1 MNASRKF
8 AGYLTLAAV
17 LVAADQVTKQ
27 FALTV
32 LATGAVDILPFLSFA
47 LVFNRGAAFG
57 FLADAGGWQTA
68 FLISLTVVLT
78 VVLTVWLWRAAGRG
92 EKLLSLGLAL
102 VLGGAIG
109 NLVDRAVYQFVIDF
123 IVVHYR
129 GWQFPAFNL
138 ADSAITIGAVLL
150 IIEHLFGD
158 GGDGD
163 GDGDDPHPRHPRSLL
178 SGGRNRQP

>member
-8 AGYLTLAAV
+8 AGYLTFATV

-27 FALTV
+27 LALAM
-32 LATGAVDILPFLSFA
+32 LTGNTVDILPFLSFA

-57 FLADAGGWQTA
+57 FLAEAGGWQTMLLSA
-68 FLISLTVVLT
+68 VAAVLT
-78 VVLTVWLWRAAGRG
+78 VVLTVWLWRAARRG

-102 VLGGAIG
+102 VLGGALG
-109 NLVDRAVYQFVIDF
+109 NLIDRAAYQFVIDF
-123 IVVHYR
+123 IVVHHR

-138 ADSAITIGAVLL
+138 ADSAITIGAACL
-150 IIEHLFGD
+150 IIDHFFGD

-163 GDGDDPHPRHPRSLL
+163 GHGDSHSDGDVH
-178 SGGRNRQP
+178 RQP